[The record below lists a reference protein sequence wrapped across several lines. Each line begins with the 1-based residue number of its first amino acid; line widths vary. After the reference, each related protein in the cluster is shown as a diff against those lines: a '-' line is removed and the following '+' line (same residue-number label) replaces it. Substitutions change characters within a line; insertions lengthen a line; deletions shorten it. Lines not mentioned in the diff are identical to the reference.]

1 MAHGG
6 EELFA
11 LPFTDY
17 PELQQTKKD
26 ISLFDQL
33 FGLYTDVKSR
43 MEEWKLF
50 QFTEVVANIEDMS
63 STMDNFALR
72 CKKMPSRLRGFD
84 AYKRLQTQINDFQIV
99 LPLLQELSKA
109 SIMPRHWDDSTR
121 TTGPTCSRTSTAT
134 TAKLPPPAV
143 ISLGEGQE
151 PVAIKAI
158 NTASAEG
165 TWVLLQNCELALEL
179 MTEMEQLLMK
189 LPTVDPGFRLFI
201 TCLPHKDFPL
211 GLLQMCTKV
220 TNEPPAGLKAGLLRS
235 YTVIVDQE
243 RLERVETE

>member
-1 MAHGG
+1 MLEHNLPSGFMEKSEIDKKTVLRSAWRKLVATAAKRAEELSVKQHVHKKRLKKDRMLLKKEVAKLREDWLTSGPGVPGVEPEKALDRLRFSKDKLAQCQRKYDMAHGG

-109 SIMPRHWDDSTR
+109 SIMPRHWDEVKEL
-121 TTGPTCSRTSTAT
+121 TGMEFDQTGAEF
-134 TAKLPPPAV
+134 KL
-143 ISLGEGQE
+143 QT
-151 PVAIKAI
+151 VA
-158 NTASAEG
+158 
-165 TWVLLQNCELALEL
+165 
-179 MTEMEQLLMK
+179 
-189 LPTVDPGFRLFI
+189 
-201 TCLPHKDFPL
+201 
-211 GLLQMCTKV
+211 
-220 TNEPPAGLKAGLLRS
+220 AGA
-235 YTVIVDQE
+235 
-243 RLERVETE
+243 